1 MFKKLPDPSSN
12 YYLNEKYQTGS
23 PRPGSGMKQL
33 KGKNM
38 VKVLIIGPNG
48 KMGRA
53 MVYSAYKNPNT
64 LIIGG
69 VGPKDREY
77 IGMDLGALIGLG
89 RNIGAKVVHD
99 IRDIIEKCDVVLDCT
114 MTEVS
119 MKVLQVCLDYKRAFV
134 TGTTGFS
141 EAERKELTNAGQK
154 IPVLHASNTSTIV
167 HLLFYLVKIVAKE
180 VGMKADIDIIEMHGN
195 TKVDAPSG
203 TANKIGEIISRELG
217 LDLKKIAEYGRKGKG
232 IRSPHTIHFSSIRSG
247 EIPSSHK
254 VIFGF
259 ENERLEL
266 THHAYNMNT
275 FSEGMIESAIFIN
288 NKDPGCYDLNQVLK
302 I

>member
-1 MFKKLPDPSSN
+1 
-12 YYLNEKYQTGS
+12 
-23 PRPGSGMKQL
+23 
-33 KGKNM
+33 M

-48 KMGRA
+48 KMGRG
-53 MVYSAYKNPNT
+53 MVHCAYKNPNT

-69 VGPKDREY
+69 VGPKDRKY
-77 IGMDLGALIGLG
+77 IGMDLGALVGLG

-114 MTEVS
+114 ITEVS
-119 MKVLQVCLDYKRAFV
+119 MKVLRVCLEYKKAFV

-141 EAERKELTNAGQK
+141 EAEREELTSAGQK
-154 IPVLHASNTSTIV
+154 IPVLHASNTSIIV
-167 HLLFYLVKIVAKE
+167 NLLFYLLKIVTKE
-180 VGMKADIDIIEMHGN
+180 VGMKADIDITEMHGN

-203 TANKIGEIISRELG
+203 TANEIGEIISRELG
-217 LDLKKIAEYGRKGKG
+217 LNLKEIAEYGRKGKG
-232 IRSPHTIHFSSIRSG
+232 TRSPHTIHFSSIRSG
-247 EIPSSHK
+247 EIPSSHQ

-266 THHAYNMNT
+266 THHAYNMNP
-275 FSEGMIESAIFIN
+275 FAEGMIKSAIFISD
-288 NKDPGCYDLNQVLK
+288 KGPGCYDFNQVLK

>member
-1 MFKKLPDPSSN
+1 
-12 YYLNEKYQTGS
+12 
-23 PRPGSGMKQL
+23 
-33 KGKNM
+33 M

-53 MVYSAYKNPNT
+53 MVHSAHKNPNT
-64 LIIGG
+64 LIVGG

-77 IGMDLGALIGLG
+77 IGMDLGALVGLG
-89 RNIGAKVVHD
+89 QNIGSKVVHD
-99 IRDIIEKCDVVLDCT
+99 IGDIIEKCDVVLDCT
-114 MTEVS
+114 RTEVS
-119 MKVLQVCLDYKRAFV
+119 MQVLQVCMEYKRAFV

-141 EAERKELTNAGQK
+141 KAERKELKKAGK
-154 IPVLHASNTSTIV
+154 NIPVLHASNTSTIA

-195 TKVDAPSG
+195 TKIDAPSG
-203 TANKIGEIISRELG
+203 TANEIGEIISRELG
-217 LDLKKIAEYGRKGKG
+217 LNLEKITEYGRKGKG
-232 IRSPHTIHFSSIRSG
+232 MRSPHTIHFSSIRSG
-247 EIPSSHK
+247 EIPSSHQ

-266 THHAYNMNT
+266 THHAYNMNP
-275 FSEGMIESAIFIN
+275 FAEGMIESAIFIN
-288 NKDPGCYDLNQVLK
+288 DKGPGCYDLNQVLK